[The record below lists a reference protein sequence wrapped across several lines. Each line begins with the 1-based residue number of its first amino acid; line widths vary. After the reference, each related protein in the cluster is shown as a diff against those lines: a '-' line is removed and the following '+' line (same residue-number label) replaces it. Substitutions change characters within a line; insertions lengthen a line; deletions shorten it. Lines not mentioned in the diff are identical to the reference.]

1 MSVLPQSVF
10 LEFLSNGVENEV
22 ENYAIL
28 LLLVLKTY
36 IYEKQKSGMG
46 FKRQDGLGFLV

>member
-22 ENYAIL
+22 ENNAI
-28 LLLVLKTY
+28 LVLKTY